1 MPQKFAHC
9 SGARSNLDYTLGQLQ
24 AIQVPMCG
32 TIFYSPF
39 KKPSM
44 NENLLQSWYLAQ
56 QVTPRYTGR
65 HVHTLYLLSERSDAN
80 EAPLKT

>member
-44 NENLLQSWYLAQ
+44 NENLLQSVHLY
-56 QVTPRYTGR
+56 RD
-65 HVHTLYLLSERSDAN
+65 VHTLCLLSERSDAN